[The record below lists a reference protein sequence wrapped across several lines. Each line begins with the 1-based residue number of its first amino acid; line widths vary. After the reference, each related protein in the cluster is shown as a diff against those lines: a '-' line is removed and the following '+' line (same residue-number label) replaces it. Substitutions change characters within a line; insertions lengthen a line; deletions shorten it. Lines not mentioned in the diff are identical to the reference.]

1 MQQSSERMRE
11 DMASLNQQTE
21 ALQTQ
26 VGVEWKKK
34 IEKVLNFEP

>member
-26 VGVEWKKK
+26 VEDELSGRKRWK
-34 IEKVLNFEP
+34 NGH

>member
-21 ALQTQ
+21 GLQTQ
-26 VGVEWKKK
+26 VPKLAKTKGE
-34 IEKVLNFEP
+34 IDYEL